1 MKKILLS
8 ALFLGSMIAAK
19 AQTTLFEDSF
29 ETYTDFATANIGNW
43 TLIDQDLATNNYTF
57 ENFTFPNQGT
67 IPSYIIFNPN
77 GTSPSMS
84 TLPSASAKTGN
95 KYIAAFASFNVDAN
109 DNTTPVTQS
118 DWLITPQITL
128 GSTGN
133 VVKFWAKSNT
143 LQYGA
148 ERFKVLISS
157 TNTTPSSFTAISTG
171 NYIQANT
178 DTWLEYTYNVPASY
192 NSQAVY
198 IAIQC
203 VSFDSFVFMVDDFKV
218 TTTGTASTEKFF
230 TENFNM
236 YPNPTT
242 DVLNIASK
250 NGSEVKEITITD
262 LTGKKVKSIQNTTSI
277 NVSDLASGT
286 YLIDIT
292 TNEGKGSSKFVKK

>member
-1 MKKILLS
+1 MKKLL
-8 ALFLGSMIAAK
+8 LGSLCLSSMFAAK

-43 TLIDQDLATNNYTF
+43 TLIDEDLATNNYKF
-57 ENFTFPNQGT
+57 ENFTFPNEGT

-77 GTSPSMS
+77 GTSPSMAPIP
-84 TLPSASAKTGN
+84 TATAKTGD
-95 KYIAAFASFNVDAN
+95 KYIAAFASFNVVNGQAV
-109 DNTTPVTQS
+109 PVTQS

-128 GSTGN
+128 GDSGN

-143 LQYGA
+143 LDYGA

-157 TNTTPSSFTAISTG
+157 TSTTPSSFTAISTG
-171 NYIQANT
+171 NYIEANT
-178 DTWLEYTYNVPASY
+178 DTWLEYTYNIPASY

-203 VSFDSFVFMVDDFKV
+203 VSLDTFVFMVDDFKV
-218 TTTGTASTEKFF
+218 TTTGTASAEKFF

-250 NGSEVKEITITD
+250 NESEVKEIAITD
-262 LTGKKVKSIQNTTSI
+262 LTGKKVKSIQNTTTI

-292 TNEGKGSSKFVKK
+292 TDKGKGTSKFVKK